1 MASIGLTQK
10 QIKDNP
16 EHQFILMD
24 FTATG
29 NSLRNAHEFLSF
41 DEILSKAPNIKT
53 LGSEESLD
61 FIHNGILSGQQL
73 KKYSPVAQLV
83 PQNFENVFKTAEPC
97 KYDYHGYKNSSNH
110 IITKLFRLRM
120 FELLDGNNK
129 LKSLV

>member
-1 MASIGLTQK
+1 M
-10 QIKDNP
+10 
-16 EHQFILMD
+16 E

-97 KYDYHGYKNSSNH
+97 KYDYQGYKNSSNH

-120 FELLDGNNK
+120 FELLDGNNE